1 MLLELPIFIFVHDD
15 SADLKQQKGEVD
27 NKEMLHSLE
36 YEMQNEPQNFG
47 TTNASVVTT
56 TMHGI
61 NLSEG
66 MSELRC
72 MPS

>member
-1 MLLELPIFIFVHDD
+1 MLLDLPIFIFFHDD

-27 NKEMLHSLE
+27 SKEMLHSLE
-36 YEMQNEPQNFG
+36 YGLQNEPNFG

-61 NLSEG
+61 KLV
-66 MSELRC
+66 
-72 MPS
+72 